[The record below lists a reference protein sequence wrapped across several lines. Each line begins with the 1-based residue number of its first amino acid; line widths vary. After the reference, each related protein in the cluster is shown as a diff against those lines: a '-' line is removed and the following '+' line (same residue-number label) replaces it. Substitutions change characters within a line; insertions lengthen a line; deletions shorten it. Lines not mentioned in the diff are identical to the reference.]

1 MRIKLF
7 YLCTIGVNEIIF
19 MRYKHVIETIK
30 SDTSINFGKYIKK
43 AEQSTSYSPCLIIFK
58 YNNCDNNRQYM
69 NVTKSL
75 KNIRTSVGILLQKMQ
90 VSDCNDRKSTK
101 KCFNFYSLNEY
112 HSAPNQLSPD
122 VSMTCTPS
130 EYIITITS
138 ELFV

>member
-1 MRIKLF
+1 
-7 YLCTIGVNEIIF
+7 
-19 MRYKHVIETIK
+19 
-30 SDTSINFGKYIKK
+30 
-43 AEQSTSYSPCLIIFK
+43 
-58 YNNCDNNRQYM
+58 M

-75 KNIRTSVGILLQKMQ
+75 KNIRTSVGILLQKMY

-101 KCFNFYSLNEY
+101 KWFNFYSLNEY

-138 ELFV
+138 ELFVWRLSVRPSINVLYISTSYYITNWPILTYLSKKKNTLEELMFVNMNSRAFLIGG